1 MLKMLTL
8 SNINNLKC
16 EKYKAFEIVISLNQH
31 VIILR
36 CLCKPCDKNTKIAKT
51 RNNGS
56 TKLPEN
62 KKNGNRKSL
71 LINNYYKY
79 KWIKISNK
87 RHKMAECRKKQDPMM
102 CCLQETHFSLK
113 DTHRLRVK
121 G

>member
-62 KKNGNRKSL
+62 KKMVIVSPYLSIITLSINGLKSPTKD
-71 LINNYYKY
+71 I
-79 KWIKISNK
+79 KWLNAEKNKI
-87 RHKMAECRKKQDPMM
+87 Q
-102 CCLQETHFSLK
+102 
-113 DTHRLRVK
+113 
-121 G
+121 